1 MTSVGSRQDV
11 AQLDTIRITSVS
23 AVGYHGVLQSERRQ
37 GQEFSADLTLYVDLG
52 GAAENDDLNQTI
64 NYAHVAEAVVSVITG
79 PAVNLIET
87 VAERIAAIVM
97 EYEAVQGVDVTLH
110 KPSAPIPVPFGSV
123 DVTIHRSRSN
133 PPRVSRPFVEIGA
146 AAVETLPSWSDVD
159 SEFADPHRD
168 ADAAPADAEIF
179 SPAAMEQ
186 SKELGSPE
194 VAVEEESADAMP
206 VVVPVVLEVPE
217 VAPEVTEVPAAEVSL
232 EAAPVWEEAADSA
245 ESEGGLGQPVVAE
258 PELESEQDLE
268 DATGI
273 ESEADLVPDAVAETE
288 HDALSDA
295 EAEIELDAE
304 SENAPELDVL
314 PDAEDAP
321 VVDVEPG
328 LEAEFEMVSEPSAEP
343 EPAAEPEAAAEPE
356 SGVDAVSVAELAQ
369 ESVAHEPA
377 TQDLVEPEPQS
388 LEDAVEPEQQPL
400 DDSAEPESAPVVDEP
415 YTPHFIDVE
424 EDAPV
429 ETEPQLAA
437 QPHHASGASEF
448 WNNEAPEVV
457 RSAPTL
463 SELLGGDPNEPL
475 DLSKPLFTTPVD
487 GADAPLPKPFFEGE
501 SAQPVHIPT
510 RSVSPASASSESAP
524 VAQTSADYVHEFEP
538 VTAPDAEPTVDE
550 VYAPALDYTQSPAIP
565 TRTPDGSSTASA
577 QSPVSASS
585 ENLELPGPDAVAES
599 GAPDEPAPADPLEN
613 ANTQIIPVADPQPDS
628 ADLVRGGTAIFEPVQ
643 RPKPQPVSTA
653 PLLSN
658 ESGAVESNVFAMH
671 DQMDETPEQPVK
683 VVLAIGANMGDAQKT
698 LSDAVNGLRETLGL
712 TVTAVGPLA
721 RTAAVGGPEQQDYL
735 NSVVIAETTLSPR
748 ELLRATQAIEKAH
761 HRTREVHWGPRTLDI
776 DIIIYGTLVAETDDL
791 AIPHPRAN
799 ERAFVLVP
807 WDQADPDAF
816 LPGLGGGPVSALAAT
831 APDREGVRWLALDWL
846 PN

>member
-133 PPRVSRPFVEIGA
+133 PPRISRPFVEIGA

-186 SKELGSPE
+186 SEELGSLE

-206 VVVPVVLEVPE
+206 VVVPVALEVTE

-268 DATGI
+268 DA
-273 ESEADLVPDAVAETE
+273 
-288 HDALSDA
+288 
-295 EAEIELDAE
+295 
-304 SENAPELDVL
+304 PELDVL

-328 LEAEFEMVSEPSAEP
+328 LEAEFEMMSEPSAEP
-343 EPAAEPEAAAEPE
+343 EPAAEPETAAEPE
-356 SGVDAVSVAELAQ
+356 SGVDAVSVAELVQ
-369 ESVAHEPA
+369 ESAAHEPA
-377 TQDLVEPEPQS
+377 TQDLVEPEPQPF
-388 LEDAVEPEQQPL
+388 E
-400 DDSAEPESAPVVDEP
+400 DSAEPESARVVDEP
-415 YTPHFIDVE
+415 YAPQFIDAE
-424 EDAPV
+424 EGAPV

-437 QPHHASGASEF
+437 QPHYAYGASEF
-448 WNNEAPEVV
+448 WNNGAPEVV

-510 RSVSPASASSESAP
+510 RSVSPASASSEPAP
-524 VAQTSADYVHEFEP
+524 VAQTPADYVHEFEP

-550 VYAPALDYTQSPAIP
+550 VYSPALDYTQSPAIP

-658 ESGAVESNVFAMH
+658 DAGAVESNVFAMH
-671 DQMDETPEQPVK
+671 DQMDVTPEQPVK

-791 AIPHPRAN
+791 SIPHPRAN

-807 WDQADPDAF
+807 WDQADPEAF